1 MRASLALLFFCPTL
15 ALAQAPLSAIDWLND
30 PAPEP
35 LIRPG
40 APSLEPPI
48 ADTAVI
54 PEIDTSP
61 LDDVRADAVGLL
73 PPQMTGLP
81 ATLWQSSRSEDLAD
95 LIAAQKLSALPA
107 MQTLFYTLLLAEA
120 DPPVPAA
127 TENLFLQAR
136 IDALIDLGAVE
147 AVQALLDRAGAATP
161 ALFARWFDATLLT
174 GDEDKACARLVQSPH
189 LSPSYAA
196 RVFCTARGGN
206 WATAALTFDT
216 ARALGILTDQE
227 EVLLLHFLDPEL
239 VEGEPLPH
247 PPVRPTP
254 LIFRLREAIGEP
266 MPTAPLPRAFSVSD
280 LRGTAGWKAQI
291 AAAERLA
298 QTGALAENRLL
309 GIYSERQPAASG
321 GIWDRVDAVQRFDIA
336 LRARDP
342 GMVAKTLPKAVT
354 AMKVARLEVPFA
366 KLYADTLLQL
376 PLSGDAA
383 EMAYRLALLSPQYEA
398 AAQRYGETF
407 AGTRFLTE
415 LAQGNPQQASA
426 STDTERAIAEG
437 FAATEMP
444 AMFRADIAAGRLGE
458 VILRAMLRYERAVRG
473 EIDQLPIALATFRAV
488 GLEDA
493 ARRAALHFLLLERR
507 L

>member
-35 LIRPG
+35 LISPG
-40 APSLEPPI
+40 ALPMEPPVT
-48 ADTAVI
+48 DTAVI
-54 PEIDTSP
+54 PEIDTAP
-61 LDDVRADAVGLL
+61 LDDVRAGAVGLL

-81 ATLWQSSRSEDLAD
+81 ASLWQYSRSQDLVD
-95 LIAAQKLSALPA
+95 LVAAQKVSALPA
-107 MQTLFYTLLLAEA
+107 MQTLLYTLLLAEA
-120 DPPVPAA
+120 DAPLPGT
-127 TENLFLQAR
+127 TENSFLQAR
-136 IDALIDLGAVE
+136 LDALLELGAVE
-147 AVQALLDRAGAATP
+147 PVQALLDRAGTDTAP
-161 ALFARWFDATLLT
+161 LFARWFDATLLT
-174 GDEDKACARLVQSPH
+174 GDEDKACARLVQAPH
-189 LSPSYAA
+189 LAPSYAA
-196 RVFCTARGGN
+196 QVFCTARTGD
-206 WATAALTFDT
+206 WSTAALTFDT
-216 ARALGILTDQE
+216 ARALGILSTQE

-247 PPVRPTP
+247 PPVRPSP

-280 LRGTAGWKAQI
+280 LRGNAGWKAQI

-309 GIYSERQPAASG
+309 GIYSERLPAASG
-321 GIWDRVDAVQRFDIA
+321 GIWDRVDALQRFDIA

-342 GMVAKTLPKAVT
+342 GMVAETLPKAVT

-366 KLYADTLLQL
+366 KLYADPLLQL
-376 PLSGDAA
+376 PLTGEAA
-383 EMAYRLALLSPQYEA
+383 QTAYRVALLSPQYEA
-398 AAQRYGETF
+398 AAQRYSDAF
-407 AGTRFLTE
+407 ADMRFLTA
-415 LAQGNPQQASA
+415 LAQGNPQNATASNE
-426 STDTERAIAEG
+426 TERAIAEG
-437 FAATEMP
+437 FAATGMP
-444 AMFRADIAAGRLGE
+444 EIFRADIAAGRLGE
-458 VILRAMLRYERAVRG
+458 IILRAMLRYERAARG
-473 EIDQLPIALATFRAV
+473 ELYELPTALATFRAM